1 MYLFTSSL
9 KWDIFIVYI
18 IISLIFVVS
27 CLIFVS
33 CLFLYYPAHQE
44 VPKSKVRIH
53 ENPMIKRSSFV
64 KSNPNLCFTHNPSDG
79 LLCVENDIFRSVS
92 CNNILLSNDNRM
104 AQKMEGI
111 GIAFEL

>member
-1 MYLFTSSL
+1 MF
-9 KWDIFIVYI
+9 DIC
-18 IISLIFVVS
+18 FV
-27 CLIFVS
+27 FVS
-33 CLFLYYPAHQE
+33 LLPSTTRST
-44 VPKSKVRIH
+44 KSKVRIH

-92 CNNILLSNDNRM
+92 CNNILLSNDNKM

>member
-1 MYLFTSSL
+1 M
-9 KWDIFIVYI
+9 
-18 IISLIFVVS
+18 S
-27 CLIFVS
+27 CLILVS

-44 VPKSKVRIH
+44 VPKSNVRIH

-64 KSNPNLCFTHNPSDG
+64 KSNPNLCFTNNQSDSG
-79 LLCVENDIFRSVS
+79 LLCVDNDIFRSVS
-92 CNNILLSNDNRM
+92 CNNILLSNDNRI